1 MQRRLAYEILCATL
15 INGEFANLTL
25 KRRLKEL
32 PPAHRPLVTE
42 LVNGVL
48 RNYLLLAAQFR
59 PYLKSPTKT
68 SLEIILALSLYERF
82 IMGHEAYVTV
92 NEYVKL
98 AGNKQERAFLNA
110 LLRKIDT
117 FACPS
122 GDDEA
127 LALLYS
133 LPLWLFKLLKAQYT
147 PSEFQAFLTNLKEI
161 PQVYYRLNP
170 KLANWNKLNAYSIK
184 KIDERFFTSAE
195 SLIESPLFKKGYFYI
210 QDYNSG
216 QIVDRLALQRGQ
228 KYLDVCAAPGAKL
241 FNALECLA
249 EEDVYAADIYPK
261 RLALVKERAAQLGYP
276 AVNYL
281 VHDAREKFAG
291 FNAYFDRI
299 LVDAPCSGLGVLKR
313 KPDLRYRLKPSDL
326 DDLVVLQAAI
336 LKTSALV
343 LKKGGILVYSTCTL
357 NTKENERQVRAF
369 LKAEPGFKLLKEER
383 LDRYADTDRFYVAQ
397 LLKAF

>member
-1 MQRRLAYEILCATL
+1 M
-15 INGEFANLTL
+15 
-25 KRRLKEL
+25 
-32 PPAHRPLVTE
+32 
-42 LVNGVL
+42 
-48 RNYLLLAAQFR
+48 
-59 PYLKSPTKT
+59 
-68 SLEIILALSLYERF
+68 
-82 IMGHEAYVTV
+82 
-92 NEYVKL
+92 
-98 AGNKQERAFLNA
+98 
-110 LLRKIDT
+110 
-117 FACPS
+117 
-122 GDDEA
+122 
-127 LALLYS
+127 
-133 LPLWLFKLLKAQYT
+133 
-147 PSEFQAFLTNLKEI
+147 
-161 PQVYYRLNP
+161 
-170 KLANWNKLNAYSIK
+170 
-184 KIDERFFTSAE
+184 
-195 SLIESPLFKKGYFYI
+195 IESPLFKKGYFYI

-281 VHDAREKFAG
+281 VHDARENFAG

-299 LVDAPCSGLGVLKR
+299 LVDVPCSGLGVLKR

-336 LKTSALV
+336 LKTSALA